1 MTQSPAAASPL
12 ETPPLETSPLET
24 SPLETAPETPL
35 ARLIA
40 GMIEQEGPISLERYM
55 DLALYHPLYGYYC
68 SKMPLGAEG
77 DFTTA
82 PEISQIF
89 GELIGLWAAQVWQS
103 LGAPAR
109 IAVVELG
116 PGRGTLMADFLRAAR
131 ILPAFRDAIELHL
144 VEANPVLR
152 ERQEKALEAS
162 ALPLIWHH
170 SVDMFLADR
179 ERLPATE
186 RAPMLCIANEF
197 FDCLPLRQFV
207 RTDMNRAGMGWHER
221 LVGLGPAGGFAFG
234 LAAEASPELANIGA
248 APGSVLEINA
258 GAISLMHRLAG
269 HLTDTGGAM
278 LVVDYGHAAKP
289 GSFGGGETLQAL
301 RHHRRA
307 DPLAAPGEA
316 DLTAHVDF
324 TRLAEAARAAG
335 ALTCGPL
342 PQGEFLLRLGLAE
355 RTEALTRRASPAQAQ
370 ALRIAAARLTQA
382 RFMTDTGAEQDGMG
396 ALFKVLAVTGPDL
409 PIPPGF

>member
-1 MTQSPAAASPL
+1 MTQPPATEPL
-12 ETPPLETSPLET
+12 LENS
-24 SPLETAPETPL
+24 PETPL
-35 ARLIA
+35 ARLII

-82 PEISQIF
+82 PEISQMF
-89 GELIGLWAAQVWQS
+89 GELIGLWAAEIWQS

-131 ILPAFRDAIELHL
+131 ILPAFRNAIELHL

-179 ERLPATE
+179 ERAPAAE

-207 RTDMNRAGMGWHER
+207 HTDTGWHER
-221 LVGLGPAGGFAFG
+221 LVGLWPAGGLAFG
-234 LAAEASPELANIGA
+234 LAAEAAPELAEIAA
-248 APGSVLEINA
+248 APGAVLEINA
-258 GAISLMHRLAG
+258 GAIALMHRLAG
-269 HLTDTGGAM
+269 HLTSTGGAM
-278 LVVDYGHAAKP
+278 LVVDYGHGARR

-301 RHHRRA
+301 RHHRHV
-307 DPLAAPGEA
+307 DPLSAAGEA

-335 ALTCGPL
+335 ASTYGPV

-355 RTEALTRRASPAQAQ
+355 RTEALARRASPAQAQ

-382 RFMTDTGAEQDGMG
+382 RFITNAGAEQDGMG
-396 ALFKVLAVTGPDL
+396 ALFKVLAVMGPDL